1 MTYISACGVKNFK
14 LKNNEKITLEPE
26 PAKKQHYVTNIVCL
40 YRVIASDDPDQ
51 ILLRINHFDLELD
64 YDFLIIGHG
73 DGLTP
78 DKSTELVVLTGQP
91 KLRTIVSPGNV
102 WLTLITDSSS
112 FATGY
117 NIDFR
122 IIDEE
127 SLEGKSDTY
136 S

>member
-1 MTYISACGVKNFK
+1 MSHISECGVNNFK
-14 LKNNEKITLEPE
+14 LENNAMITLVPPSAEQRYHE
-26 PAKKQHYVTNIVCL
+26 KNIICVYYVTGSNDLDRIW
-40 YRVIASDDPDQ
+40 
-51 ILLRINHFDLELD
+51 LRINHFDLELD
-64 YDFLIIGHG
+64 YDFLIIGYG
-73 DGLTP
+73 DDP
-78 DKSTELVVLTGQP
+78 SNKSTELVMLTGQP